1 MCVCTPIKGGNT
13 DNNNNRERLWSWFFF
28 FYIPLNPFL
37 VYTCTFFFLG
47 SLETL
52 LFHFNSKT
60 YCVKHSWSSGCTF
73 EYVNMRW
80 IAFNVTVLTCLISSV
95 NSRECVQLPCQLNM
109 GSDAVCCAD
118 SRKKDNDQRQ
128 KQTQSRPQYYFFSRQ
143 KPVRETRHVAH
154 IIIFS
159 FL

>member
-1 MCVCTPIKGGNT
+1 MY
-13 DNNNNRERLWSWFFF
+13 L
-28 FYIPLNPFL
+28 FL
-37 VYTCTFFFLG
+37 GG

-109 GSDAVCCAD
+109 GSDVVCCAD
-118 SRKKDNDQRQ
+118 SRKKDDQRQ
-128 KQTQSRPQYYFFSRQ
+128 KQTQSRPQYFFFHDKNRYA
-143 KPVRETRHVAH
+143 RRGMW
-154 IIIFS
+154 S
-159 FL
+159 FFFFFF